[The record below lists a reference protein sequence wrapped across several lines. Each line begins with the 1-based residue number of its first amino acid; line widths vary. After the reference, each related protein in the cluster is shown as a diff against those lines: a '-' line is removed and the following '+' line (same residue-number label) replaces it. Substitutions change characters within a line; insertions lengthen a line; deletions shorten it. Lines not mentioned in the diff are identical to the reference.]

1 MASRLMQKIF
11 PLLALLALSHCAE
24 SKPTVK
30 SVRNTNLKKNLARN
44 IKGDGDAKRVFGEAD
59 AVAFMVEQCGGCH
72 SPGMPLALTWEMP
85 EEKDLSAASLGA
97 MESSSNVYQTMVHRF
112 KNVPVGQQPTPMP
125 PSLAEEKM
133 EQLGELL
140 NWYRENVPTAVA
152 GAESIYGGASQFGSE
167 VPINLTYQCGQIVRG
182 RDFINRLYLAA
193 IGRPPTSAEIN
204 KIPVAE
210 LDQPVTDA
218 RRSELTAAIFKDP
231 QLKKEFLTNPGGGL
245 RLLAQRISNAGAI
258 TAAPKNFGLNQAAA
272 DDLKQEFYQML
283 LKYVEGK
290 SYKDILLMPKVQVS
304 ANTAPLY
311 SLNGDGPCTA
321 PPAETWSECDLSAKR
336 GNFFGTVAYLNS
348 TNTSF
353 LNNNNNYRRGGTI
366 FAVIAGQSLMAQ
378 TNGPKGQKPDPV
390 PDCVTTKDV
399 RMVADDDKQLDG
411 AKAPRGAMAIPR
423 SGAICQGCH
432 LYKYLNVASYVFRP
446 FDDFGLLY
454 PASAFNKPQNGQ
466 ADNNPY
472 KDMLKTATALG
483 IVNGADITGP
493 AQQVDAA
500 FLKSLFDENNTLGA
514 QCIKDRSGKKIAD
527 ISNIGDLVKFMVGD
541 GKVLVNGL
549 SRYFPKVLLNLS
561 TTNQEIVTAVAS
573 AYTKDNGM
581 LLPMV
586 EAFFNTQTFACAASS
601 GN

>member
-1 MASRLMQKIF
+1 MASRLMRKIF

-24 SKPTVK
+24 SKPQAK
-30 SVRNTNLKKNLARN
+30 AVRNQKLKKDLARN
-44 IKGDGDAKRVFGEAD
+44 IQVGDGVKKDFSEAD
-59 AVAFMVEQCGGCH
+59 AVAFLVEQCGGCH

-85 EEKDLSAASLGA
+85 EEKDLSAGTLGA
-97 MESSSNVYQTMVHRF
+97 MESSANVYQTMVHRY
-112 KNVPVGQQPTPMP
+112 NNAPVGQQPTPMP
-125 PSLAEEKM
+125 PTLAEEKM
-133 EQLGELL
+133 EQLGAMLE
-140 NWYRENVPTAVA
+140 WYRENVPAAVA
-152 GAESIYGGASQFGSE
+152 GAESIYGGSSQFGSE
-167 VPINLTYQCGQIVRG
+167 VAINLTYQCGQIVRG

-193 IGRPPTSAEIN
+193 LGRPPTNAEIN

-210 LDQPVTDA
+210 LEQPVTDA
-218 RRSELTAAIFKDP
+218 RRGVLTAAIFKDV
-231 QLKKEFLTNPGGGL
+231 QLKKEFLTNSGGGL

-258 TAAPKNFGLNQAAA
+258 TAAPRDFGLNQTAA

-283 LKYVEGK
+283 LKYVEVK

-311 SLNGDGPCTA
+311 AINGGGPCTA
-321 PPAETWSECDLSAKR
+321 PPVGTWSECDLSAKR

-366 FAVIAGQSLMAQ
+366 FAVLAGQSLMAQ

-390 PDCVTTKDV
+390 PDCVTTQDV
-399 RMVADDDKQLDG
+399 RMVADDPKNLDG
-411 AKAPRGAMAIPR
+411 TKAPLGAMAIPR

-446 FDDFGLLY
+446 FDDFGLLF
-454 PASAFNKPQNGQ
+454 PTSAFNRPQNTQ
-466 ADNNPY
+466 TDNNPY
-472 KDMLKTATALG
+472 KDMLKMATVPG

-500 FLKSLFDENNTLGA
+500 FLKSLFEENNTLGA

-527 ISNIGDLVKFMVGD
+527 ISNIGDLIKFMVGD

-581 LLPMV
+581 LLPMI

-601 GN
+601 GI